1 MADCNNNGFPGS
13 TDGWVVSSESC
24 GFLSI
29 GARYVREVVPGEIV
43 ELTETGVKTITIVDR
58 PNDTP
63 PAFCIFE
70 YVYFA
75 RSDSQFEGKV
85 FLISNYTYQIKY
97 YLHCVLK
104 Y

>member
-1 MADCNNNGFPGS
+1 MYNVLENSDAE
-13 TDGWVVSSESC
+13 GWVVSSESC

-43 ELTETGVKTITIVDR
+43 ELTEAGVKTVTIVDR
-58 PNDTP
+58 PEGAL

-75 RSDSQFEGKV
+75 RSDSIFEG
-85 FLISNYTYQIKY
+85 
-97 YLHCVLK
+97 
-104 Y
+104 

>member
-1 MADCNNNGFPGS
+1 M
-13 TDGWVVSSESC
+13 SSESC

-29 GARYVREVVPGEIV
+29 GARYMREVVPGEIV

-58 PNDTP
+58 PEGAL

-75 RSDSQFEGKV
+75 RSDSIFEG
-85 FLISNYTYQIKY
+85 
-97 YLHCVLK
+97 
-104 Y
+104 